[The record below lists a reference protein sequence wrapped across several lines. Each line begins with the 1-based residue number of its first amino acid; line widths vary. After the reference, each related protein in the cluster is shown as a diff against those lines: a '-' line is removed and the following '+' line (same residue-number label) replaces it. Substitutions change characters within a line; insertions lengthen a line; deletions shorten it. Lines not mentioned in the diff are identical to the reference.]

1 MVLTTIPEAIA
12 FYKNNRVDLLKKD
25 CHQLLVYFMQSV
37 QKLTGLESLYKTFD
51 DSMMMG
57 VVEIPKKYSS
67 LELKNILYDQYKI
80 EIPVIEWN
88 DKLMLRLSVQIFN
101 TKHEIDYFL
110 DVLKILFK

>member
-1 MVLTTIPEAIA
+1 
-12 FYKNNRVDLLKKD
+12 
-25 CHQLLVYFMQSV
+25 MQSV